1 MLKRLTTSWPLST
14 AVLVVAGCASAP
26 LTTTLEPQAMQ
37 TALTRARF
45 EMNCQEATGQVL
57 SSQNV
62 APLVET
68 FRYSGPERAQFTIGV
83 SGCGQRQ
90 TMVVI
95 CSGDGSGCFAGVGR

>member
-68 FRYSGPERAQFTIGV
+68 FRYR
-83 SGCGQRQ
+83 RWW
-90 TMVVI
+90 
-95 CSGDGSGCFAGVGR
+95 